1 MGRDMSEVEMAGRE
15 ENLLGVGMG
24 VGVVGRFS
32 GSWVVAEAVS
42 SQPTEADRP
51 RLKSFVRFLLIFLL
65 IFLLRWNMRFFE
77 GVLGVEY
84 CCSCSGEVPLLWTSV
99 DVGLELIG

>member
-15 ENLLGVGMG
+15 ENLS
-24 VGVVGRFS
+24 GVVGRFS
-32 GSWVVAEAVS
+32 GSWVVGVTVAVS

-65 IFLLRWNMRFFE
+65 RWNMRFFE
-77 GVLGVEY
+77 GVLGVEC